1 MFASA
6 VDRVGF
12 YLLACCVAFAP
23 IPFGSNSDGFAGL
36 LGVTLSATLLGT
48 LAVPQ
53 PNQRGRRLCG
63 TALAMAVIIALW
75 SALQVAPLD
84 GVTWVSPTWS
94 NTRDV
99 VGGDHEV
106 IAVARYQPLYSL
118 GYVLLPFGAF
128 ISGLVYV
135 RDSSRFTRF
144 LNIVVAIGLI
154 VTVFCI
160 GQYFY
165 APGTLLWAEK
175 RHYLG
180 SFTGSFVNPNTAAT
194 YFGVL
199 LLMALSA
206 GLRHM
211 ERVNFLRLLYAR
223 RDPMGGDH
231 LRWGSI
237 VAYLVLAFV
246 FFVALMLTQSRAGIT
261 SSLAGASLLI
271 GAFTYLAMRRKTSQ
285 LAALGLCA
293 LVLSGAALLVSVY
306 GGRLMRRVELEGL
319 VDDQRACTFKST
331 WRAIEDH
338 FWQGTGLGTFQDVFP
353 RYRLPECGLYG
364 HWNMAH
370 NLFLE
375 GTLSLGVG
383 VFALICAVVYV
394 VLLATYARGMRERR
408 RLRFVPLVCLC
419 ILVTLTLHS
428 LVDFSL
434 QIPAVAVLACCILGA
449 GAAISVGREDLAVHR
464 AAMPMGAKPLDLASG
479 SARMPL

>member
-1 MFASA
+1 
-6 VDRVGF
+6 
-12 YLLACCVAFAP
+12 
-23 IPFGSNSDGFAGL
+23 
-36 LGVTLSATLLGT
+36 
-48 LAVPQ
+48 
-53 PNQRGRRLCG
+53 
-63 TALAMAVIIALW
+63 
-75 SALQVAPLD
+75 
-84 GVTWVSPTWS
+84 
-94 NTRDV
+94 
-99 VGGDHEV
+99 
-106 IAVARYQPLYSL
+106 
-118 GYVLLPFGAF
+118 
-128 ISGLVYV
+128 
-135 RDSSRFTRF
+135 
-144 LNIVVAIGLI
+144 
-154 VTVFCI
+154 
-160 GQYFY
+160 
-165 APGTLLWAEK
+165 
-175 RHYLG
+175 
-180 SFTGSFVNPNTAAT
+180 
-194 YFGVL
+194 
-199 LLMALSA
+199 
-206 GLRHM
+206 
-211 ERVNFLRLLYAR
+211 
-223 RDPMGGDH
+223 MGGDH